1 METLVLIL
9 GIIGAACVLYM
20 YWALEQGRVTPNT
33 MRYYVI
39 NGIGALLVFTSIL
52 YSYDSGDV
60 GGLIV
65 EGLWVVISLMGIAKI
80 LRKNQNA

>member
-39 NGIGALLVFTSIL
+39 NGIGALLVFMSIL

-65 EGLWVVISLMGIAKI
+65 EGLWVVISLMGITKI
-80 LRKNQNA
+80 LRKKQNA